1 MSGIIT
7 FTEHEDWCGASY
19 AFRHILTKVMEL
31 WPADGSVSFKQMLES
46 GIDDGNNYINLNRSS
61 NEDLETFH
69 AAVKKLWQI
78 ASNTGPAFLHDP
90 DAYEP
95 YMRWLAE
102 LEEMSRRSVKKPK
115 NEKGT
120 GSINEIR

>member
-1 MSGIIT
+1 MSGIIR
-7 FTEHEDWCGASY
+7 FSKHEDWCGASY
-19 AFRHILTKVMEL
+19 AFRHILTKVVEL

-46 GIDDGNNYINLNRSS
+46 RIDDGNNYIDLSRSS

-69 AAVKKLWQI
+69 VAVKKLQQI
-78 ASNTGPAFLHDP
+78 ASDTGPAFLYDP

-102 LEEMSRRSVKKPK
+102 LAEKSRRVKK
-115 NEKGT
+115 G
-120 GSINEIR
+120 G